1 MRDEELRSDDGTEVG
16 IGARIEVAVPVR
28 TAYDRWVRFESY
40 PRFMPLVRR
49 VEQVRP
55 NVTRW
60 WVGRG
65 PFRHEFY
72 AEVVEQHPDAFVA
85 WRSLDRRAPH
95 RGEVRFTE
103 LGARRTEVSVR
114 VDTGGWAAR
123 GPRSLVRRLLRSQ
136 LAAYAAFVEG
146 VGDGGDTWRGTI
158 ERGRVEHVEKQAP
171 AHPGW
176 VHG

>member
-1 MRDEELRSDDGTEVG
+1 MRDELRRSLDVESE
-16 IGARIEVAVPVR
+16 AAVPVR
-28 TAYDRWVRFESY
+28 TAYDRWVRYESY

-65 PFRHEFY
+65 PVRHEFW
-72 AEVVEQHPDAFVA
+72 AEVVEQHPDALVA
-85 WRSLDRRAPH
+85 WRSLDERVPH
-95 RGEVRFTE
+95 VGEVRFRE
-103 LGARRTEVSVR
+103 LGEQRSAVSLHL
-114 VDTGGWAAR
+114 DLGGWAAR
-123 GPRSLVRRLLRSQ
+123 VPHSVVRRLVESQ
-136 LAAYAAFVEG
+136 LTAYVTFVEG

-158 ERGRVEHVEKQAP
+158 ERGRVEHVEKDAP